1 MYFCPLCTFQF
12 SSVGD
17 VLSHLRLVH
26 SSDPHF
32 VVTCGLDG
40 CAKSATSFSALYSH
54 IRDCGSNLYVGM
66 GVVEM
71 LGRKDIIT
79 KLYVNKMDIY
89 GKP

>member
-17 VLSHLRLVH
+17 VLSNLRLVH

-54 IRDCGSNLYVGM
+54 LYRNHPNVIQKRSEAVRPNNEDDAIFHEGNS
-66 GVVEM
+66 ESSS
-71 LGRKDIIT
+71 
-79 KLYVNKMDIY
+79 
-89 GKP
+89 